1 MKLNHSQSC
10 ALLAVAV
17 VLSFAP
23 VNALAAA
30 APAAPAAP
38 GKPADAKAAPKE
50 VVIPK
55 SAFVVDPKKGKDP
68 FFPKSERW
76 NPPPPKPVVAVATP
90 GSSVQ
95 PPPPPPKK
103 DPYKHFELKGFVG
116 SGDRRVVTISSGL
129 RNYIV
134 MMGESKLAS
143 TPEGPFRFKIVRY
156 TENGVVIQV
165 DGEKEEKELKIPAP

>member
-10 ALLAVAV
+10 ALLAVAM

-23 VNALAAA
+23 VRALAAA
-30 APAAPAAP
+30 APAAPA
-38 GKPADAKAAPKE
+38 KPADAKAAPKE
-50 VVIPK
+50 AVIPK
-55 SAFVVDPKKGKDP
+55 SAFAVDPKKGKDP

-76 NPPPPKPVVAVATP
+76 NPPPPKPVVPVATP
-90 GSSVQ
+90 GTVVV
-95 PPPPPPKK
+95 PPVVVKK

-116 SGDRRVVTISSGL
+116 SGDKRVVTISSGL

-134 MMGESKLAS
+134 MLGESKLANTS
-143 TPEGPFRFKIVRY
+143 EGPFRFKIVRY

-165 DGEKEEKELKIPAP
+165 DGEKDEKELKIPTP